1 VLEELLS
8 RSESKTLEFKEN
20 AHALSKIVQ
29 TVIAFANTAG
39 ETLVIGIQDKTKN
52 IIGIQNILQDE
63 ERIANAI
70 ADSVTPTLL
79 PNLQFISWRE
89 KDVLI
94 LTVPHSLGPFY
105 LKDKGETGGVYVRLG
120 STNRIADS
128 AMIAE
133 IKRLKEHISFDQLPD
148 LRASPDDLDLHLA
161 NQLLSSVGK
170 SCSKSNARSLELV
183 ADYHEHTYPTKGG
196 LLLFGKRRDE
206 LFPDP
211 FIRLIRFE
219 GVTKSSAIEFCLT
232 LIMNGIFC
240 SIRKRNHCVPMNS
253 RSARSTSILL
263 IPRRSTTRFRRPILS
278 STHELPSRFST
289 TQNSGMPIP
298 L

>member
-1 VLEELLS
+1 M
-8 RSESKTLEFKEN
+8 
-20 AHALSKIVQ
+20 
-29 TVIAFANTAG
+29 
-39 ETLVIGIQDKTKN
+39 
-52 IIGIQNILQDE
+52 
-63 ERIANAI
+63 
-70 ADSVTPTLL
+70 TPTLL

-89 KDVLI
+89 KDILI

-105 LKDKGETGGVYVRLG
+105 LKDKGENGGVYVRLG

-161 NQLLSSVGK
+161 NQLLSVVGK
-170 SCSKSNARSLELV
+170 SCTKSNARSLELV
-183 ADYHEHTYPTKGG
+183 ADYHEHTYPTRGG

-219 GVTKSSAIEFCLT
+219 GTIKSKAKISVQAL
-232 LIMNGIFC
+232 
-240 SIRKRNHCVPMNS
+240 
-253 RSARSTSILL
+253 
-263 IPRRSTTRFRRPILS
+263 
-278 STHELPSRFST
+278 
-289 TQNSGMPIP
+289 Q
-298 L
+298 